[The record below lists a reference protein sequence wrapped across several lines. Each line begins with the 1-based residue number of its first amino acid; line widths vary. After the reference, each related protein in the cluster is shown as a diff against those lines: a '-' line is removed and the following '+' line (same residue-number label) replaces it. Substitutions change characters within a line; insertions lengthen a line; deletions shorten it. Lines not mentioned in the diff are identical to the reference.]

1 MKKWSRIAVGTAL
14 ALGLMALAQ
23 ADLQALI
30 AAAKQESQIVS
41 YGSPGDWAGYG
52 AISEIM
58 TKRYG
63 LKHTDTDM
71 SSAEEIQKWDAE
83 KNNPV
88 SDVGDIGLQF
98 GPIAEDRGVLLAYK
112 HSKWNEVPAWA
123 KDANGLYSA
132 TYYGTIVFATNT
144 KVVKNPPKTWK
155 DLLKDEYKGLV
166 GLSDPRRAALGQYA
180 VIASSFANGGSENN
194 LTGIKFFADLQKKG
208 NLKPVQPTKDLVAK
222 GEIGVNIMW
231 DFQAFPWKKDIPE
244 LNIQVPQDGST
255 FGPYATVINKYT
267 KRPNAAKLWI
277 ETVLSDEGQ
286 VAFAKAGARPIRKV
300 KLPKDIEDGLLP
312 EAQYDAAKPITNW
325 RNMENISKSIGE
337 KWATEVL
344 GQ

>member
-1 MKKWSRIAVGTAL
+1 MKKSWMTIGVVAVGL
-14 ALGLMALAQ
+14 VALAQ
-23 ADLQALI
+23 TLNALVDG
-30 AAAKQESQIVS
+30 AKREGQIVS
-41 YGSPGDWAGYG
+41 YGSPADWAGYG

-63 LKHTDTDM
+63 LKHSDTDM
-71 SSAEEIQKWDAE
+71 SSAEEIAKWDAE

-88 SDVGDIGLQF
+88 ADVGDIGLQF

-112 HSKWNEVPAWA
+112 HSKWNEIPAWA

-144 KVVKNPPKTWK
+144 KIVKNPPKTWK
-155 DLLKDEYKGLV
+155 DLLKPEYKGLV

-180 VIASSFANGGSENN
+180 VIAASFAGGGSENN
-194 LTGIKFFADLQKKG
+194 IAPGIKFFADLQKAG
-208 NLKPVQPTKDLVAK
+208 NLKPVQPSKDLLAK

-231 DFQAFPWKKDIPE
+231 DFQAFPWKKDLPE

-267 KRPNAAKLWI
+267 RRPNAAKLWI

-286 VAFAKAGARPIRKV
+286 IAFAKAGARPIRKV
-300 KLPKDIEDGLLP
+300 KLPKDVEDGLLP

-325 RNMENISKSIGE
+325 RNMENISKGIGE
-337 KWATEVL
+337 KWATDVL